1 MKVRKIPGY
10 VYILIGIMALSGAF
24 IFSYIKAYDTA
35 VDFETRIEAQW
46 ENNRNVLSQ
55 YTLKIEEAIQI
66 PAIYKDD
73 FKEVI
78 TSSMNG
84 RYGKSGSQATFQ
96 WFKEHSISLP
106 KELYLQIQQIIESG
120 RNHFENEQKK
130 IIDLSRG
137 YKKSSRLFWMGTWM
151 KIAGFPSD
159 DWNWKKY
166 KIVVEENSKTSFE
179 TGEAKPIKL
188 K

>member
-1 MKVRKIPGY
+1 MNVRKIPGY
-10 VYILIGIMALSGAF
+10 VYILVGIMALSGTF
-24 IFSYIKAYDTA
+24 IFSYINAHDTA

-84 RYGKSGSQATFQ
+84 RYGKNGSRATIQ
-96 WFKEHSISLP
+96 WFKEHSITLP

-130 IIDLSRG
+130 LIDLTRS
-137 YKKSSRLFWMGTWM
+137 YKKTSRLFWIGKWM
-151 KIAGFPSD
+151 KIAGFPSQD
-159 DWNWKKY
+159 WDWNKY
-166 KIVVEENSKTSFE
+166 NIVLEETSKTSFE

-188 K
+188 R